1 MDGRIYYG
9 RYEIFKEKREEQ
21 LLKIGEQRKATVAAD
36 AHCAGGDVT
45 FSRAVCLENELLDW
59 HCDKWTAAMCEGYCC
74 WLTSSLG
81 RCSHSL
87 YFDRHSLL

>member
-1 MDGRIYYG
+1 MGAMKSLKK
-9 RYEIFKEKREEQ
+9 KERSNF
-21 LLKIGEQRKATVAAD
+21 LKIGEQRKATVAAAD

-74 WLTSSLG
+74 WLTSALG